1 MEYESKKRGSD
12 NASLFGLNSWKDQVA
27 NNWDGR
33 DSGEQVVGE
42 DLPSSVEMLLDI

>member
-12 NASLFGLNSWKDQVA
+12 DAKLFGLSSWKDQVA
-27 NNWDGR
+27 NNWGGR

-42 DLPSSVEMLLDI
+42 DLPSDAEMLLDI